1 MLLGNVRRDMNTD
14 YRRNSNTLHSI
25 PPLMNTSLSS
35 PKTIRTS
42 IIQQQTMMNY
52 DHKSSYCYTTVT
64 LLSLRSSLDI
74 AIFPDHLVER
84 RFLDKENYIDLDRM
98 LVEKA
103 GKFDLKSF
111 NMRDGPILPSRIR
124 KYDFSDTA
132 VIEKV
137 KGRRPKDPLTPQ
149 QVAALTTVATRY
161 QPSISLDFHQSQS
174 SHVWIDDYSH
184 QKAQN
189 NSPRHHLPAQP
200 LMPHQRQNPKQC
212 ELYTN
217 QIKSL
222 LSTYQSSREQKNDEI
237 INKTTTN
244 IPILQRLFEAQRLQ
258 KVEQGKL
265 NSSEIIDVLG
275 QQSPSHLISTP
286 KHYEQGSS
294 VFCTPTTP
302 KQSNSNDAFEWICST
317 NKNQKDVLTQR
328 LNEHLNYSTTLQTP
342 TTSSSNSTSRSNND
356 SQRSTEEDE
365 QQNFYSALPSPIEK
379 QDSLPSIL
387 NNRTVDKLCC
397 AISNDHR
404 SLEYW
409 FGTSIHQNTYPR
421 VPSENVLSACD
432 FEQ

>member
-14 YRRNSNTLHSI
+14 YRRNSNALYSI
-25 PPLMNTSLSS
+25 PPLMNTSLSL

-42 IIQQQTMMNY
+42 IIQQKTMMNY
-52 DHKSSYCYTTVT
+52 DHKSSYCYTTVA
-64 LLSLRSSLDI
+64 LLSLRSSLNI
-74 AIFPDHLVER
+74 TIFPDHLVER

-111 NMRDGPILPSRIR
+111 NMSDGPILPSRIH

-137 KGRRPKDPLTPQ
+137 KGRRPKHPLTPQ

-161 QPSISLDFHQSQS
+161 QPSTSLDSHQSQS

-184 QKAQN
+184 RKAQN

-200 LMPHQRQNPKQC
+200 LMPYQRQNPNQC

-222 LSTYQSSREQKNDEI
+222 LSTYQSSKEQKNDET
-237 INKTTTN
+237 INKTANT

-265 NSSEIIDVLG
+265 KSSEITDVLD
-275 QQSPSHLISTP
+275 QQSPSHLTSTP
-286 KHYEQGSS
+286 KYYEQGSS

-302 KQSNSNDAFEWICST
+302 KQSNSNDALEWICST
-317 NKNQKDVLTQR
+317 NKNQNDVFTQR

-356 SQRSTEEDE
+356 SQRSTEEDD
-365 QQNFYSALPSPIEK
+365 QQNFFSALPSPIE
-379 QDSLPSIL
+379 QQESLPSIL
-387 NNRTVDKLCC
+387 SNRTVDKLCC